1 MDREIHGFISA
12 NIKVENIWR
21 SKLSLTLYPRGEY
34 CYFNSE
40 LRRYKSLK
48 KIKVRWDL
56 GKVPYSAK
64 IAKCSYSTCSHNL
77 IAKNL
82 KGDFK

>member
-1 MDREIHGFISA
+1 MDKDIHKFISA
-12 NIKVENIWR
+12 NIKVENIQS
-21 SKLSLTLYPRGEY
+21 SKFSLTLYPRGEH
-34 CYFNSE
+34 CCFKSE

-64 IAKCSYSTCSHNL
+64 IAKCSYSKCSHNV
-77 IAKNL
+77 IAKTL